1 MKKIV
6 SKKLSFKRIKVA
18 QLSRSSGGTWGQ
30 TNYMCPSVQMCEQYE
45 GEGGSG
51 SGYEEPDV
59 APSAEDS
66 CQSGF
71 QDCLECRVRRN
82 NTAGASGG

>member
-51 SGYEEPDV
+51 SG
-59 APSAEDS
+59 
-66 CQSGF
+66 
-71 QDCLECRVRRN
+71 
-82 NTAGASGG
+82 